1 MKVFVTGAAGFIG
14 QHVVRLLRERGD
26 RVCAFL
32 APTESSA
39 PLAGLDC
46 EEVRGDI
53 RDLPT
58 LVTAMQGHDAVIHLA
73 AIYKLWMKDYRPM
86 YQVNVEGTRNVL
98 EAARRTGVSK
108 VVYTSSIAAV
118 GVEEGTL
125 PSTEKTPFNQHRK
138 SSHYVLSKHY
148 AELAA
153 LEAAAAGVP
162 VTIVNP
168 SFPMGV
174 GDHRPTPTGRVIC
187 RIVVGSYFAFGPG
200 GINVVDVEDVAQGH
214 LLALENGAVGER
226 YLLAG
231 SDISYRDLF
240 ARVQKI
246 AGLSRKAFPMPAL
259 GMRGVGL
266 AGDIVG
272 RFREPLIDSAT
283 VRYSSQFLYYDNSRA
298 ERELGCCFRPLDE
311 VLGKAIDW
319 FESVGYFSPDAPWRL
334 KVF

>member
-1 MKVFVTGAAGFIG
+1 MKVLVTGAAGFIG
-14 QHVVRLLRERGD
+14 QHVVRMLEDRGD
-26 RVCAFL
+26 TVCALL
-32 APTESSA
+32 APTESA
-39 PLAGLDC
+39 EPLADRDC
-46 EEVRGDI
+46 TQVRGDI
-53 RDLPT
+53 RDLPC
-58 LVTAMQGHDAVIHLA
+58 LVAAMEGFDAVIHLA

-86 YQVNVEGTRNVL
+86 YEVNVEGTRNVL

-125 PSTEKTPFNQHRK
+125 PATETTGFNQHHR

-153 LEAAAAGVP
+153 LEAAEAGVP

-187 RIVVGSYFAFGPG
+187 RIVVGSYFAYGPG
-200 GINVVDVEDVAQGH
+200 GINVVDVEDVARGH
-214 LLALENGAVGER
+214 LLALDRGAVGER

-240 ARVQKI
+240 HRVQEI
-246 AGLSRKAFPMPAL
+246 AGLKRKAFAMPGL
-259 GMRGVGL
+259 GMRAMGL
-266 AGDIVG
+266 AGDLVS
-272 RFREPLIDSAT
+272 RFREPLIDSVT
-283 VRYSSQFLYYDNSRA
+283 VRYSSQFLYYDNGRA
-298 ERELGCCFRPLDE
+298 QRELGYEFSPLDD
-311 VLGKAIDW
+311 VLRKSIDW
-319 FESVGYFSPDAPWRL
+319 FETVGYFSADAPWRL